1 MTDANTPEGTGE
13 TAWTVDEAAEH
24 ISGLLS
30 DDPEEDTGAPEDNPE
45 DDAEAED
52 VDASEAHEADED
64 ETEAEDVEDDA
75 DEDDEPE
82 MDGPLQFSEDLEVQL
97 EDGSVVSLGELQ
109 KGNLRQADYT
119 RKTQEV
125 ANVKR
130 ELEQKD
136 QQITGVAQNLIQHG
150 KVLEQLFA
158 QTMPQRPTAQMAQ
171 EDPFG
176 YQQAQALFFEHQERL
191 QAAQQFVQQA
201 AQQEEQRKS
210 LEQQEKLQKAAN
222 ELLSWNPDL
231 ADINKRRAFG
241 EKLAASTA
249 AYGFTLEDL
258 NQITDVRV
266 IKALAD
272 AAKYQELQK
281 SKPKAVKK
289 AQKAPPVT
297 KPQQRQ
303 SEKGQ
308 MQRSKREQM
317 KRLRKTGS
325 LHDAAALLEGI
336 IT

>member
-30 DDPEEDTGAPEDNPE
+30 DDPEEDTGAPEDTPE

-52 VDASEAHEADED
+52 VDASEADEAEED
-64 ETEAEDVEDDA
+64 ETEAEDTEDDA
-75 DEDDEPE
+75 DDEPE

-125 ANVKR
+125 ADVKR
-130 ELEQKD
+130 ELEQRD

-158 QTMPQRPTAQMAQ
+158 QSMPQRPTAQMAQ

-201 AQQEEQRKS
+201 SQQEEQRRAQ
-210 LEQQEKLQKAAN
+210 EQQQQLQKALD
-222 ELLSWNPDL
+222 ELVSWNPDL
-231 ADINKRRAFG
+231 MDMNKRRTFG
-241 EKLAASTA
+241 QKLASDA
-249 AYGFTLEDL
+249 AVYGFTPDDL
-258 NQITDVRV
+258 NQLTDVRI

-308 MQRSKREQM
+308 MTRTKRKQM
-317 KRLRKTGS
+317 DRLRKSGS